1 MSRIHDCSDDTELLI
16 GMRMARAAIARGE
29 LVVIPTDT
37 VYGVAA
43 DAFSPRAVQRLLDAK
58 GRTRQSPP
66 PVLVPGIHTLEALA
80 AEVPDAVRDLVE
92 AFWPGGLTIVLPAQP
107 SLAWDLGDT
116 DGTVAVRMPSH
127 HIALELLEE
136 TGPLAVSSANLTG
149 LPAATTAAEAERMLG
164 DSVSSYLDA
173 GPSGDTASTIV
184 DATRLQSPG
193 GRVTVLREGAI
204 SRAQLAEVLGDLLE
218 PLDAAPAAST
228 EAEPE
233 AVGTESADS
242 EPADSEAADS
252 EPADSEKPAPDVR
265 PVLSAPVA
273 GPESNQT
280 LHAPTAPTH
289 GAPPPET
296 ARDA

>member
-1 MSRIHDCSDDTELLI
+1 
-16 GMRMARAAIARGE
+16 
-29 LVVIPTDT
+29 
-37 VYGVAA
+37 
-43 DAFSPRAVQRLLDAK
+43 
-58 GRTRQSPP
+58 
-66 PVLVPGIHTLEALA
+66 
-80 AEVPDAVRDLVE
+80 
-92 AFWPGGLTIVLPAQP
+92 
-107 SLAWDLGDT
+107 
-116 DGTVAVRMPSH
+116 
-127 HIALELLEE
+127 
-136 TGPLAVSSANLTG
+136 
-149 LPAATTAAEAERMLG
+149 MLG

-184 DATRLQSPG
+184 DATRLQTPG

-218 PLDAAPAAST
+218 PLDAAPAVGT

-233 AVGTESADS
+233 AVGTEAADT
-242 EPADSEAADS
+242 EPADTEPADS

-265 PVLSAPVA
+265 PVLSAPAA